1 MNDNTDPDKKP
12 ETRPDPE
19 IEPTAPPEINPDRSP
34 EIQPDSAL
42 RLRPIKHLKLC
53 RAQPRRL
60 LPVRRPNSNLVVTM
74 MKTADKTRICD
85 SMTHNVVTVRKD
97 ASLIKAIKLMDN
109 HGLTALPVVDQDN
122 CVCGMLSMSDLI
134 SLIYEHQAD
143 MSALPFVSKPVRETL
158 IKALAEDNDSVK
170 VASAMVHD
178 IDTVSENDHLADAAR
193 LLLKNSCHHLP
204 VVDETRK
211 PIGIISTSDIVRR
224 FASQPLN

>member
-12 ETRPDPE
+12 EKRPDPE
-19 IEPTAPPEINPDRSP
+19 IEPTSPPEINPDRSP
-34 EIQPDSAL
+34 EIQPDSAPE
-42 RLRPIKHLKLC
+42 LRPIVRLKLC
-53 RAQPRRL
+53 RTQIPKSP
-60 LPVRRPNSNLVVTM
+60 PVEHPSSNLVATM

-85 SMTHNVVTVRKD
+85 CMTHSVVTVRKD

-109 HGLTALPVVDQDN
+109 RGLTALPVVDQEN
-122 CVCGMLSMSDLI
+122 RVCGMLSMSDLI

-170 VASAMVHD
+170 VTSAMVHD

-193 LLLKNSCHHLP
+193 LLLKNDCHHLP
-204 VVDETRK
+204 VVDKTGK